1 MTNASLPLPSPRTVK
16 VEVFRT
22 DTALAA
28 DPQLVG
34 LRSRLSRERGVVATQ
49 VTYTRPAN
57 AFGKWVGIEVAYA
70 A

>member
-1 MTNASLPLPSPRTVK
+1 MTNASLPSPRTVK

-34 LRSRLSRERGVVATQ
+34 LRSRLSRERGVAAVHVA
-49 VTYTRPAN
+49 YTRPAN
-57 AFGKWVGIEVAYA
+57 AFGQWVGVEVSYKA
-70 A
+70 